1 MKAARLGRIPAHE
14 ICLQKATWE
23 LEKLKNL
30 FTNEKR

>member
-1 MKAARLGRIPAHE
+1 MKAARLGRTTAHE
-14 ICLQKATWE
+14 ICLRKATWE